1 MSLRVDY
8 EAIRGQFLN
17 RTLPLSLDIF
27 VNEFIQEKAC
37 LQTLHVQNNLMFG
50 SDTFETSSLHRESS
64 WEYNKIFCNCS
75 KCHGQTIETFY
86 RYKKS
91 IALTVAVSN
100 IEHAQ
105 PMTPI
110 IIES

>member
-50 SDTFETSSLHRESS
+50 SDTFETSSLHRE
-64 WEYNKIFCNCS
+64 YNKIFCNCS

-86 RYKKS
+86 RYNKS
-91 IALTVAVSN
+91 IALIVAVSN

>member
-50 SDTFETSSLHRESS
+50 SDIFETSSLHR
-64 WEYNKIFCNCS
+64 EYNKIFCNCS